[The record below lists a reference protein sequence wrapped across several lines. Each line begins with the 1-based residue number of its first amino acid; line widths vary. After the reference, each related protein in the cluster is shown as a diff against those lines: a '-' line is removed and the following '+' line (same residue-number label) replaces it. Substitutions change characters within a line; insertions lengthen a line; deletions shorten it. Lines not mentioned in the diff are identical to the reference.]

1 LSTNNFFCW
10 FDFRGFSFVPS
21 VVTDIIKSPSIL
33 LDSLGQDL
41 GSSFSRCQLETDG
54 CLHIQQVTT
63 FSRKIDYLQRV
74 YFANPS
80 GIANI
85 LSRVTGRD
93 VSDIMGTLGVDGAA
107 NLFLLNPNGIIFGPN
122 ARLDVRGS
130 FTASTANSFTF
141 PDGTQFSATNP
152 GDSSLLSVSVPLGV
166 QYGPR
171 LRGDITNAGSL
182 AVNPG
187 QGITLYGGTVRSSGS
202 LTAPGGI
209 VQVLGDR
216 VALTDNA
223 RIDVSGETGGGTVL
237 VGGDYRGQGTVPN
250 ALRTFVGSGVT
261 INADALTSG
270 NGGRVIVWAD
280 EATGFYGTLTARGGV
295 NAGNGGFA
303 EVSGRTSLDFSGRAD
318 LSARQGQFGTLLLD
332 PRNITVVPGSNNPS
346 DLPSGG
352 GDELLFGDNP
362 GGDSTVNNGTIDAQ
376 RTNVTLQAT
385 NNITFNAP
393 VSLSTPGVGLT
404 AEAGNNIEVN
414 QPILTNRGAISLTA
428 NTDNSIAVPGR
439 GSLTIN
445 AGVSSRAGEMSLSAD
460 NITVR
465 PFLRESA
472 VVQTIDE
479 SGVSGNLNI
488 NTRELHIL
496 DGGQVSVGTFSSGRA
511 GNINIQNADLKAD
524 LVEVSGIATDSKGT
538 SISSTLKTQVEDRSG
553 ATGDGGNL
561 TINTRN
567 LRISNG
573 GLVTAST
580 FSSGDAGNI
589 DIQNADLVEVS
600 GEGSRLAVQATG
612 EGSVAGSLTINTN
625 QLLLQDGA
633 NVTLL
638 IVLISLAVMG
648 GK

>member
-1 LSTNNFFCW
+1 
-10 FDFRGFSFVPS
+10 
-21 VVTDIIKSPSIL
+21 
-33 LDSLGQDL
+33 
-41 GSSFSRCQLETDG
+41 
-54 CLHIQQVTT
+54 
-63 FSRKIDYLQRV
+63 
-74 YFANPS
+74 
-80 GIANI
+80 
-85 LSRVTGRD
+85 
-93 VSDIMGTLGVDGAA
+93 
-107 NLFLLNPNGIIFGPN
+107 
-122 ARLDVRGS
+122 
-130 FTASTANSFTF
+130 
-141 PDGTQFSATNP
+141 
-152 GDSSLLSVSVPLGV
+152 
-166 QYGPR
+166 
-171 LRGDITNAGSL
+171 
-182 AVNPG
+182 
-187 QGITLYGGTVRSSGS
+187 
-202 LTAPGGI
+202 
-209 VQVLGDR
+209 
-216 VALTDNA
+216 
-223 RIDVSGETGGGTVL
+223 
-237 VGGDYRGQGTVPN
+237 
-250 ALRTFVGSGVT
+250 
-261 INADALTSG
+261 
-270 NGGRVIVWAD
+270 
-280 EATGFYGTLTARGGV
+280 
-295 NAGNGGFA
+295 
-303 EVSGRTSLDFSGRAD
+303 
-318 LSARQGQFGTLLLD
+318 
-332 PRNITVVPGSNNPS
+332 
-346 DLPSGG
+346 
-352 GDELLFGDNP
+352 
-362 GGDSTVNNGTIDAQ
+362 
-376 RTNVTLQAT
+376 
-385 NNITFNAP
+385 
-393 VSLSTPGVGLT
+393 
-404 AEAGNNIEVN
+404 
-414 QPILTNRGAISLTA
+414 
-428 NTDNSIAVPGR
+428 
-439 GSLTIN
+439 
-445 AGVSSRAGEMSLSAD
+445 MSLSAD